1 MLGAVLT
8 KLCVMPN
15 LVAHLLG
22 SMGSRFSRV
31 GTLKNSNALGLDD
44 DQSLYSWFNASSEI
58 ELLAVT
64 TELSLVLDC
73 DTPIIFKL
81 VPSQRPDQVI
91 KALTFDLVGGLEE
104 THFADGHGNQC
115 MRALMSKG
123 ASSLRVFFEGQQIAA
138 ASTSHGHFVPI
149 QALPVDVLP
158 FLQPSRYCEADQF
171 LKITREVTS
180 GTSPG
185 YEQVARICSF
195 VQNKFSYEPGS
206 SRTPRS
212 ALDAMQGTAGVCR
225 DFAHVSIAMLRSI
238 SIPARYVV
246 GYLGGLLPQDV
257 HARGEAYVGNR
268 WVAFDATP
276 GLASG
281 ERIAIAIGRDAAEV
295 AIMDQFGPLPSSSQ
309 MRVSVRVQ
317 DPA

>member
-1 MLGAVLT
+1 MQGAVLT
-8 KLCVMPN
+8 KLCVTPN
-15 LVAHLLG
+15 LAAHLLG

-31 GTLKNSNALGLDD
+31 GTLKTSNTLGLDD
-44 DQSLYSWFNASSEI
+44 DQSLYSRFNASSEI

-73 DTPIIFKL
+73 DTPMIFKL

-91 KALTFDLVGGLEE
+91 KALTFDLVGVLEE

-123 ASSLRVFFEGQQIAA
+123 ASSLRVFFEGQQIAV
-138 ASTSHGHFVPI
+138 ASTSLGHFVPI

-171 LKITREVTS
+171 LKITREVMS

-212 ALDAMQGTAGVCR
+212 ALDAMQDDAGVCR

-257 HARGEAYVGNR
+257 HAWGEAYVGNR

-295 AIMDQFGPLPSSSQ
+295 AIMDQFGPLPSRSQ